1 MMMIPRRKEFDL
13 LEDMFRDPFFHAE
26 ESKIMKTDI
35 KEHENNYSIVV
46 DLPGYNKDDIKVAVD
61 DGYLTIHATM
71 SSKNEEKE
79 KGKFVRRERYFGE
92 CSRSFYVG
100 DSITTE
106 DIKANFKN
114 GSLTLEV
121 PKKVNKKE
129 LPNKKYVQIEG
140 LNRYQA

>member
-79 KGKFVRRERYFGE
+79 KGKCRISHCQGSYPVERRQRRRDYPKDSFP
-92 CSRSFYVG
+92 CVDSRSLR
-100 DSITTE
+100 
-106 DIKANFKN
+106 
-114 GSLTLEV
+114 GSAY
-121 PKKVNKKE
+121 NH
-129 LPNKKYVQIEG
+129 
-140 LNRYQA
+140 